1 VTSTWHWRP
10 AGLAASG
17 AVQHAAVD
25 RLVLLGELVA
35 LGT

>member
-1 VTSTWHWRP
+1 LALWP
-10 AGLAASG
+10 AVLAASK
-17 AVQHAAVD
+17 ATEHAAVD